1 MTTGRDAR
9 LAAFGHEYVKRAIAQ
24 RIATGDRRVS
34 DKPSQE
40 PTAAATQPP
49 TSARSRAGTQT
60 RRQRGGLGRGLSA
73 LIPTQP
79 DSPAEE
85 PAIVIGEDVRT
96 LPVESIVPNPYQP
109 RSHLDR
115 QRLEELAASIRTH
128 GIVQPLIVARQG
140 DEGSHTL
147 IAGERRWRAARLA
160 GLDRVPVVVKDA
172 VPQTMLE
179 LALVENVVRADLSVL
194 EEAVAYRQ
202 LVDEFGLTQAQVAER
217 VGRSRVSVTNT
228 MRLLGAPE
236 RVQEA
241 LAANQITEGHA
252 RALLGLASAA
262 DQLTALDQVIE
273 RQLNVR
279 QTEDL
284 VRRWL
289 AGTIRRA
296 GQDRARDADESRMEE
311 RFRGALGTRVAFKR
325 AGQGG
330 GGTLTIQLYSDEQ
343 INALYE
349 RLAGEEFW

>member
-1 MTTGRDAR
+1 
-9 LAAFGHEYVKRAIAQ
+9 
-24 RIATGDRRVS
+24 
-34 DKPSQE
+34 
-40 PTAAATQPP
+40 
-49 TSARSRAGTQT
+49 
-60 RRQRGGLGRGLSA
+60 LSS

-79 DSPAEE
+79 DDTAADAGDFSGDE
-85 PAIVIGEDVRT
+85 PRT
-96 LPVESIVPNPYQP
+96 LPVDAIVPNPYQP

-128 GIVQPLIVARQG
+128 GVVQPLIVARQRNA
-140 DEGSHTL
+140 ETYTL

-179 LALVENVVRADLSVL
+179 LALVENVVRADLSPL

-202 LVDEFGLTQAQVAER
+202 LVDEFGLTQAQVAGR
-217 VGRSRVSVTNT
+217 VGRSRVSVTNA

-252 RALLGLASAA
+252 RALLGLSTAA
-262 DQLTALDQVIE
+262 DQITALEQVID

-289 AGTIRRA
+289 AGTVRRA
-296 GQDRARDADESRMEE
+296 RTDQPRDPDESRMEE
-311 RFRGALGTRVAFKR
+311 RFRGALGTKVAFKR

-343 INALYE
+343 LNALYE

>member
-1 MTTGRDAR
+1 VSNSSSRENP
-9 LAAFGHEYVKRAIAQ
+9 AASLQDTSA
-24 RIATGDRRVS
+24 
-34 DKPSQE
+34 
-40 PTAAATQPP
+40 PTASSVRA
-49 TSARSRAGTQT
+49 SASS
-60 RRQRGGLGRGLSA
+60 RRQRGGLGRGLSS

-79 DSPAEE
+79 DDAAADADDISGDE
-85 PAIVIGEDVRT
+85 PRT
-96 LPVESIVPNPYQP
+96 LPVDAIVPNPYQP

-128 GIVQPLIVARQG
+128 GVVQPLIVARQR
-140 DEGSHTL
+140 DAETYTL

-160 GLDRVPVVVKDA
+160 GLERVPVVVKDA

-179 LALVENVVRADLSVL
+179 LALVENVVRADLSPL

-202 LVDEFGLTQAQVAER
+202 LVDEFGLTQAQVAGR
-217 VGRSRVSVTNT
+217 VGRSRVSVTNA

-241 LAANQITEGHA
+241 LGANQITEGHA
-252 RALLGLASAA
+252 RALLGLSTAA
-262 DQLTALDQVIE
+262 DQITALEQVID

-289 AGTIRRA
+289 AGTVRRA
-296 GQDRARDADESRMEE
+296 GADQPRDPDESRMEE
-311 RFRGALGTRVAFKR
+311 RFRGALGTKVAFKR

-343 INALYE
+343 LNALYE